1 MNDSPN
7 TSWPIVGHTWAVTT
21 LRRAIDED
29 RLSHAYLI
37 TGPSHVGKATL
48 ARTMAMAINCTG
60 ESRPCGACRACVRIA
75 SDTHVDVRIV
85 APDGDRL
92 KIDQIRD
99 LRRELSLSPLEA
111 RRRVAIL
118 EDFDRATLEAMNALL
133 KTLEEPPSNVVLILI
148 APEAGVL
155 LPTIVSR
162 CQVIALR
169 PLTLV
174 QVREALMR
182 RWGIDAERAELL
194 SHLSG
199 GRLGWAVLAAQDPS
213 ILNARAARLDD
224 LQQMLGAS
232 RVERLAYAQTMARDA
247 LDTREAIDVWRTWW
261 RDVMLVA
268 AGSAARLTNVDR
280 RGEIGSM
287 AARLDVQSVRTAAEA
302 CSRALWQLDKN
313 ATPRLVVE
321 VMLLN
326 LPRM

>member
-1 MNDSPN
+1 
-7 TSWPIVGHTWAVTT
+7 
-21 LRRAIDED
+21 
-29 RLSHAYLI
+29 
-37 TGPSHVGKATL
+37 
-48 ARTMAMAINCTG
+48 
-60 ESRPCGACRACVRIA
+60 
-75 SDTHVDVRIV
+75 
-85 APDGDRL
+85 
-92 KIDQIRD
+92 
-99 LRRELSLSPLEA
+99 
-111 RRRVAIL
+111 
-118 EDFDRATLEAMNALL
+118 
-133 KTLEEPPSNVVLILI
+133 
-148 APEAGVL
+148 
-155 LPTIVSR
+155 
-162 CQVIALR
+162 
-169 PLTLV
+169 
-174 QVREALMR
+174 MR

-199 GRLGWAVLAAQDPS
+199 GRLGWAALAAQDPS

-247 LDTREAIDVWRTWW
+247 VDTREAIDVWRTWW

-287 AARLDVQSVRTAAEA
+287 AARLDVQSVRSAAEA